1 MDKREILYGKILS
14 KSELKRKLAFWRY
27 KDQRIVMVYG
37 TFETLKPG
45 IVDMI
50 MQAANQGDVL
60 LVALRSDR
68 LVHKQKGEGSPQ
80 FNQFNRAYVLASL
93 LQVSGIVVVEE
104 DELGGLIEQVHPGF
118 TAFCKHATDEEKKLF
133 RSVVDWGGEFAE
145 FDSDKIL
152 TEPVSIEGEKAD

>member
-1 MDKREILYGKILS
+1 
-14 KSELKRKLAFWRY
+14 
-27 KDQRIVMVYG
+27 
-37 TFETLKPG
+37 
-45 IVDMI
+45 MI

-104 DELGGLIEQVHPGF
+104 NELGGLIEQVHPCF
-118 TAFCKHATDEEKKLF
+118 TAFCKHATDGEKKLF
-133 RSVVDWGGEFAE
+133 HSVVDWGGEFAE
-145 FDSDKIL
+145 FDSDKVL
-152 TEPVSIEGEKAD
+152 TEPVSVEGEKAD